1 MRAGDPVKRFGRADK
16 ARQLAGRADAPRELS
31 PHVARSAQFVA
42 NTVGHGSSFTF
53 ATICTRFDIR
63 METTALHAYKE
74 QFVTTTSIAPCGHA
88 QPKTLARTK
97 DRCADV

>member
-1 MRAGDPVKRFGRADK
+1 MVVPTRHGNSRAVPMPRANF
-16 ARQLAGRADAPRELS
+16 S

-53 ATICTRFDIR
+53 ATNMHALQYCIS

-74 QFVTTTSIAPCGHA
+74 QFVTTTSIAPCSHA

-97 DRCADV
+97 DRCADL

>member
-1 MRAGDPVKRFGRADK
+1 MPRANF
-16 ARQLAGRADAPRELS
+16 S
-31 PHVARSAQFVA
+31 PHVARSAQCVA

-53 ATICTRFDIR
+53 ATN
-63 METTALHAYKE
+63 MHALRYTHGDALLSIACVLYEE

-97 DRCADV
+97 DRWPTCDV